1 MFLTR
6 FIISNVFSVFLIGAI
21 LLLKRVLK
29 NKVSLKFH
37 YHIWFVLLLSFMVA
51 FLPTTF
57 FKSIEL
63 GNNAGNHSSCEPYR
77 GRYTYASRYAK

>member
-37 YHIWFVLLLSFMVA
+37 
-51 FLPTTF
+51 
-57 FKSIEL
+57 
-63 GNNAGNHSSCEPYR
+63 
-77 GRYTYASRYAK
+77 

>member
-21 LLLKRVLK
+21 LLLKRLLK

-37 YHIWFVLLLSFMVA
+37 YHIWFVLYNV
-51 FLPTTF
+51 
-57 FKSIEL
+57 
-63 GNNAGNHSSCEPYR
+63 
-77 GRYTYASRYAK
+77 